1 MRRHAWGV
9 VWGLVVLAGAADHAC
24 AQTAAPDDGLPR
36 TSVARVTKGSGSLPN
51 DEGQVWREYDLT
63 PYTLRVSSTARPE
76 QAVVDWVLRE
86 TGYEA
91 WHGTPVALLSADS
104 RTLRVYHTP
113 QVQQV
118 VAEMVDR
125 FVNTESDTQAF
136 GVRVCTVGHPNW
148 RAKAMRS
155 LQPVAVQTQG
165 VQAWLLAKEDAAFI
179 VSELRRRADF
189 REHSSPHM
197 LVNNGQASV
206 VSAVRPRTYLKGIT
220 PRGDL
225 LSAFEP
231 EMGQV
236 DEGFNLEFSPL
247 LSMDGRT
254 IDAIVKCNV
263 DQVEKMVP
271 VVLEAPSPS
280 APRGRAKIEIPQVS
294 SIRLH
299 ERFRWPVDRVLL
311 ISLGMV
317 ATPVPTEGIGAR
329 LGMPMLDSAP
339 RADMLVF
346 IESKGA
352 GSATTAPAAETAG
365 QAYRGRY

>member
-1 MRRHAWGV
+1 LRLAPLAYTPRPAKGFGAALLWARPGAGMEAGAMRRHAWGV
-9 VWGLVVLAGAADHAC
+9 VWGFVVLAGAGQHAR

-189 REHSSPHM
+189 REHSSSRKWARSTK
-197 LVNNGQASV
+197 GSISS
-206 VSAVRPRTYLKGIT
+206 SALCCRWMAARST
-220 PRGDL
+220 P
-225 LSAFEP
+225 S
-231 EMGQV
+231 
-236 DEGFNLEFSPL
+236 
-247 LSMDGRT
+247 
-254 IDAIVKCNV
+254 
-263 DQVEKMVP
+263 
-271 VVLEAPSPS
+271 
-280 APRGRAKIEIPQVS
+280 
-294 SIRLH
+294 
-299 ERFRWPVDRVLL
+299 
-311 ISLGMV
+311 
-317 ATPVPTEGIGAR
+317 
-329 LGMPMLDSAP
+329 
-339 RADMLVF
+339 
-346 IESKGA
+346 
-352 GSATTAPAAETAG
+352 
-365 QAYRGRY
+365 